1 MDADIDW
8 RIPVRIGAVGVA
20 LVIAW
25 AVVANGQRF
34 SGRTAS
40 ERSRAIIILYG
51 LFGATIALLLT
62 IRQDSYCFPRARAP
76 GAHPCSYRSFLGWNA
91 EPILVE
97 VLFALIGAAVG
108 AAVGLLI
115 VRWARGDQSGS
126 ARLVGAS
133 SDQT

>member
-34 SGRTAS
+34 PRRTTS
-40 ERSRAIIILYG
+40 ERGRAIIILYG

-76 GAHPCSYRSFLGWNA
+76 GAHPCSYRSFLGWSA

-97 VLFALIGAAVG
+97 VLFTALGAAVG
-108 AAVGLLI
+108 VAAGMLVA
-115 VRWARGDQSGS
+115 RWAGRHQRGTVG
-126 ARLVGAS
+126 LVGAS